1 MKIEEQTTSV
11 IGIDHLIGRVEQFR
25 KGGYRLVQVNCSKIG
40 EEFEINYSFEKD
52 YRFENIRI
60 IISPDSEVPSI
71 SGMYWGAF
79 VYENEMHDLFG
90 VAVKGMNV
98 DFSGNFIR
106 TSVPYPFRNL
116 TFRGEG
122 PCQEK

>member
-1 MKIEEQTTSV
+1 
-11 IGIDHLIGRVEQFR
+11 
-25 KGGYRLVQVNCSKIG
+25 
-40 EEFEINYSFEKD
+40 
-52 YRFENIRI
+52 
-60 IISPDSEVPSI
+60 
-71 SGMYWGAF
+71 MYWGAF
-79 VYENEMHDLFG
+79 IYENEMHDLFG